1 MKRLMANRKQKK
13 AILIALAAPLMF
25 SPAPLMAA
33 TGTSEPVVAI
43 ARQAQTIVSV
53 QRINPTTVDVVF
65 SNNQRMTF
73 DFYGD
78 NIFRM
83 FQDNNGGILRDP
95 EAKPEARILV
105 DTPRRP
111 VSKLDIQDDNG
122 QVTITTGKVRLQL
135 DKSTALLKVT
145 NLTTNKIVFEE
156 TKPVVYEKGKTI
168 LTLKENPDEYF
179 YGGGVQNGRFSH
191 KGKAIAI
198 ENQNSWTDGGV
209 ASPTPFYWSTNGYGF
224 MWYTFKQ
231 GKYDFGATE
240 KNTVKLSHD
249 TDYLDV
255 FYMINDSPV
264 ALLNDFYQLTG
275 NPILLPKFGFYQ
287 GHLNAYNRDYWVED
301 EKGILFE
308 DGKRYKESQKDNG
321 GIKESLNGEKNN
333 YQFSARA
340 VIDRYKNHDV
350 EVVIDKLVVADKDDT
365 RLKNSVAT
373 AMRQGDWKLIYWH
386 PTQKF
391 ELFNIK
397 EDISEEN
404 NLADKHPERVKAMA
418 KVMTALLKDRKAQM
432 PTYKKNNPAGARE
445 GSPVPW
451 PDQAAARL

>member
-191 KGKAIAI
+191 KGKSYSHRKP
-198 ENQNSWTDGGV
+198 EQLDRWRRGFSHSFLLVHKRLWLYVVHFQTGG
-209 ASPTPFYWSTNGYGF
+209 N
-224 MWYTFKQ
+224 
-231 GKYDFGATE
+231 
-240 KNTVKLSHD
+240 
-249 TDYLDV
+249 
-255 FYMINDSPV
+255 MISAP
-264 ALLNDFYQLTG
+264 Q
-275 NPILLPKFGFYQ
+275 
-287 GHLNAYNRDYWVED
+287 
-301 EKGILFE
+301 
-308 DGKRYKESQKDNG
+308 KR
-321 GIKESLNGEKNN
+321 I
-333 YQFSARA
+333 R
-340 VIDRYKNHDV
+340 
-350 EVVIDKLVVADKDDT
+350 
-365 RLKNSVAT
+365 
-373 AMRQGDWKLIYWH
+373 
-386 PTQKF
+386 
-391 ELFNIK
+391 
-397 EDISEEN
+397 
-404 NLADKHPERVKAMA
+404 
-418 KVMTALLKDRKAQM
+418 
-432 PTYKKNNPAGARE
+432 
-445 GSPVPW
+445 
-451 PDQAAARL
+451 